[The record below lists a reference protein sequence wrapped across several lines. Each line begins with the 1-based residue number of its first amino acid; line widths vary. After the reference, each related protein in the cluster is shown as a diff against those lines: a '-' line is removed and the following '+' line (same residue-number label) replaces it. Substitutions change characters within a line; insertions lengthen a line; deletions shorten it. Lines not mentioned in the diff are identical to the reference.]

1 MAEFV
6 WKDAC
11 TFEGFPQTD
20 TELPPQPQGQFSC
33 SVVMDVAFV
42 VDRRLL
48 TTITD
53 VNNARAF
60 LAAVVLKLDVQ
71 VSTISVYRKKDTFKN
86 LKVLMLELFI
96 NFA

>member
-1 MAEFV
+1 MTYIYNQTFFRTKYLPYFAKNVAEFV

-11 TFEGFPQTD
+11 TFEGFPSTE
-20 TELPPQPQGQFSC
+20 TELPPQPQGLFSC
-33 SVVMDVAFV
+33 SVPMDVAFV

-60 LAAVVLKLDVQ
+60 LAAVVLKLDVR
-71 VSTISVYRKKDTFKN
+71 VSV
-86 LKVLMLELFI
+86 V
-96 NFA
+96 